1 VVCITSRI
9 GRKNAA
15 KPSLREARIPSGTP
29 TMTQNTTALMTI
41 ASVVMVSPHS
51 PRKPTKP
58 SATSAKTPMRQ
69 PAAHHASRKIATSIG
84 SGGTPCS
91 PRLMP
96 LSSHSTGILMVWKKG
111 RWLV

>member
-1 VVCITSRI
+1 MTSST
-9 GRKNAA
+9 GLRKAA
-15 KPSLREARIPSGTP
+15 KPLLRDARMPSGTP
-29 TMTQNTTALMTI
+29 TMTHTTTALMTI

-58 SATSAKTPMRQ
+58 SATSANTPMRQ
-69 PAAHHASRKIATSIG
+69 PAAHHASRKISTSIT
-84 SGGTPCS
+84 SGGTPCN

-96 LSSHSTGILMVWKKG
+96 FSSHSTGFLMAWKKG